1 MTAPDLV
8 DFFQLHRLPR
18 VPVES
23 YYDVVAQMVTN
34 RSGNW
39 ATFGVGWYR
48 TFQEIARVRAR
59 YTPGNHLFAFD
70 WWEGLP
76 EDWRPVY
83 PQGKFRVPRENVVRW
98 YRHDPGVVFVDGLFQ
113 DTLSG
118 AMVGRMGALALVH
131 VDCDLYS
138 SARLVLERLELAP
151 GTVVM
156 FDEFWSPAGEWEWRE
171 HEARAFHEICV
182 SRKLKVWPLA
192 RRNVDAGPLS
202 EQVTFLIQ

>member
-8 DFFQLHRLPR
+8 DFFKLDRLPR

-23 YYDVVAQMVTN
+23 YYDIVAQTVTN

-59 YTPGNHLFAFD
+59 YTHGNSLFAFD

-76 EDWRPVY
+76 EDWRPGY

-98 YRHDPGVVFVDGLFQ
+98 YAHDPSVIFVDGLFQ
-113 DTLSG
+113 ETLTPT
-118 AMVGRMGALALVH
+118 MVARMGRLALVH

-138 SARLVLERLELAP
+138 SARLVLERLALAP

-182 SRKLKVWPLA
+182 QRKLKVSPLA
-192 RRNVDAGPLS
+192 RRNVDSGPLS